1 MSLMTD
7 PIADMLTRIRNA
19 LKAGHANLEFPR
31 SRIKG
36 EIARVLSDQG
46 FIENYKVIEEGP
58 QGSIRIQLRY
68 DKSNRAIIR
77 GLERVSKPS
86 RRLYVGKDEVP
97 HVRNG
102 LGVAILTTPNGI
114 LTDRQA
120 RQAGIG
126 GEVLCYVW

>member
-46 FIENYKVIEEGP
+46 FIENYKVIDEGP
-58 QGSIRIQLRY
+58 QGSIRIPSGPTAPATKARPAAAFLATRVA
-68 DKSNRAIIR
+68 SRLSSSVRSSRA
-77 GLERVSKPS
+77 
-86 RRLYVGKDEVP
+86 
-97 HVRNG
+97 
-102 LGVAILTTPNGI
+102 
-114 LTDRQA
+114 
-120 RQAGIG
+120 
-126 GEVLCYVW
+126 